1 MLRLMAAKNFEPLK
15 ENMFD
20 FSSGAT
26 PASLDVYI
34 IPALKM
40 NSAFI
45 HVRPKTGKK
54 ILKA

>member
-45 HVRPKTGKK
+45 HVRPKTGRKF
-54 ILKA
+54 